1 MQNSHY
7 VEDGVLCSIL
17 TLIRTVPWTR
27 FPSEQ
32 QLPTVDKGPN
42 DTTTFID
49 SSAIQD
55 VTFLLQQRC
64 ELWQPVESTNVAH
77 VTKILPQMP
86 RICILLNILGLQDR
100 LAYFIQAGK
109 ADDSLPLSAPELQGL
124 LGGDREATSFLRAQP
139 RALVRNFSA
148 DGPNKFE
155 DKELVPLRTIKNLGQ
170 GGWAKVD
177 LVVNVI
183 SKVRAARKLF
193 VVNKAN
199 AKRVQSSFKMEIKS
213 LQRLKGHQHIIQYL
227 YSYETNRKLALI
239 LSPAADCNLYE
250 YLVSSDEYDL
260 GDRDEILQRS
270 CGCLA
275 SALAFIHKHK
285 GEFGHLEMLSQS
297 LKLN

>member
-1 MQNSHY
+1 MAPSVDVTESLPH
-7 VEDGVLCSIL
+7 DLDMIL
-17 TLIRTVPWTR
+17 TLIRTLPWTR

-32 QLPTVDKGPN
+32 QLPSIDKGPN

-49 SSAIQD
+49 SSALQD
-55 VTFLLQQRC
+55 VNLLLQQQC
-64 ELWQPVESTNVAH
+64 AIWTPTESTVVEFVKKA
-77 VTKILPQMP
+77 LAQMP
-86 RICILLNILGLQDR
+86 RICILLHILGLPDR
-100 LAYFIQAGK
+100 LANFIQAGK
-109 ADDSLPLSAPELQGL
+109 TDDSLPLNTTELQRIL
-124 LGGDREATSFLRAQP
+124 VDKEANAFFRAQP
-139 RALVRNFSA
+139 RALVRNFRA

-183 SKVRAARKLF
+183 SGVRAARKLF

-199 AKRVQSSFKMEIKS
+199 AQRVQNSFQMEINS
-213 LQRLKGHQHIIQYL
+213 LQRLRGHQHIIQYL

-250 YLVSSDEYDL
+250 FLVSSDDYDL

-285 GEFGHLEMLSQS
+285 GEFHPIKTLS
-297 LKLN
+297 